1 MTLRLILGLRSTLPN
16 LHSEPHVEV
25 LTNTH
30 NLGFVG
36 SINRALNRAGQGDV
50 IILNSDTVVPPGF
63 INRLATAALSSPD
76 IGTVTPLSNNGEFTS
91 FPIPNVANSLGSRE
105 EIERIDRIAAKFNIG
120 ITIDIPTGIGFCLYI
135 TRACLDA
142 IGPLSDDY
150 SPGYLEDADFCLR
163 AHEGGFRNI
172 CAPSVYVGHAG
183 SKSFGL
189 EKRALVVRNLALL
202 EQRFPQHRME
212 CARFMAADPLR
223 PAREAIERT
232 AAAIACHPR
241 LLVTG
246 ANVIAAVARGRAREL
261 GSDAEPA
268 MILEIRSVDARP
280 IVNIINAAGGMP
292 QSLEFNLAISNEC
305 ESLTDFLKCIG
316 PSGIEF
322 LDPASTPSQLVD
334 ILLGLKDSVRHIHRR
349 YGFGWREKRASFCL

>member
-1 MTLRLILGLRSTLPN
+1 MKTSRSHGFGAGDRANADDRRVTVIVPIYSDYEATRFCLESLIRELNSTGHRAILVNDASPDPQIAKY
-16 LHSEPHVEV
+16 LAELDSEPHVEV

-36 SINRALNRAGQGDV
+36 SINRALNRASQGDV

-63 INRLATAALSSPD
+63 INRLATAARSSPD

-91 FPIPNVANSLGSRE
+91 FPIPNVANPLGSRE
-105 EIERIDRIAAKFNIG
+105 EVERIDRIAAKFNTG
-120 ITIDIPTGIGFCLYI
+120 IIIDIPTGIGFCLYI

-142 IGPLSDDY
+142 FGPLSDDY

-232 AAAIACHPR
+232 RCRDRMSSKTACHGRKRHRGGRTHARPR
-241 LLVTG
+241 AGIRRRTCNDLRNSIRRRP
-246 ANVIAAVARGRAREL
+246 ADRQYNKCRRRYAAVA
-261 GSDAEPA
+261 
-268 MILEIRSVDARP
+268 
-280 IVNIINAAGGMP
+280 
-292 QSLEFNLAISNEC
+292 
-305 ESLTDFLKCIG
+305 
-316 PSGIEF
+316 
-322 LDPASTPSQLVD
+322 
-334 ILLGLKDSVRHIHRR
+334 
-349 YGFGWREKRASFCL
+349 